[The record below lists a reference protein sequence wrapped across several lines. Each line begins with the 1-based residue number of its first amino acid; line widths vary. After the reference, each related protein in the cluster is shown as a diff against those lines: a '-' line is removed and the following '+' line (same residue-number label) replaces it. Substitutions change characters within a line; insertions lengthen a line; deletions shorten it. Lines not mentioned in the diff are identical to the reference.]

1 MVTWLLMSISGD
13 NHMVDRGAL
22 IPAPGR
28 VLAYSGPQAGQA
40 VPHVH
45 ARVLGGRSLTRPPG

>member
-1 MVTWLLMSISGD
+1 MVTRLLTSITGD
-13 NHMVDRGAL
+13 NHIVDSGAL

-28 VLAYSGPQAGQA
+28 VLTYSGPQAGQA

-45 ARVLGGRSLTRPPG
+45 AHVLGGRSLTWPPG